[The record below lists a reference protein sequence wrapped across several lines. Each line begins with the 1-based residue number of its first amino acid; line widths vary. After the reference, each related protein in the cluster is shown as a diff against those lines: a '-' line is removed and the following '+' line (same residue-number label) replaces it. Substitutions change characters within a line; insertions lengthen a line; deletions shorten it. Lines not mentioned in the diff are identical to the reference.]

1 MGLTCADADQH
12 GFAYRFDWGREG
24 LEALAGS
31 CDVVVIVDT
40 LRFTTA
46 VSTAVDR
53 GGIVFPYPWGDD
65 AAVEYATE
73 RRAQLAGRR
82 EDGSIS
88 LSPTDLL
95 RLDPGTRIVLPSPNG
110 SNLSFRARDGRAH
123 VLAGSLRNA
132 GATARHARELG
143 DTIAVIASGERWPD
157 DSLRP
162 CVDDLLGA
170 GAVLA
175 ALDPSA
181 AIGDPGCSPEAA
193 AARAAFI
200 AARPMLTETI
210 ADCASGRELA
220 RIGFGDDAAT
230 AAELDVSDVAA
241 QLSNDAFVA
250 V

>member
-1 MGLTCADADQH
+1 MGLTCSDADQH
-12 GFAYRFDWGREG
+12 GFAYRFGWGYA
-24 LEALAGS
+24 ALAALASS

-46 VSTAVDR
+46 VSAALDR
-53 GGIVFPYPWGDD
+53 DGIVFPYPWGDD
-65 AAVEYATE
+65 AAFAYATE
-73 RRAQLAGRR
+73 RRAQVAGRR
-82 EDGSIS
+82 EDSSIS

-110 SNLSFRARDGRAH
+110 STLSFRARHGRAH

-132 GATARHARELG
+132 RATARRSRELG
-143 DTIAVIASGERWPD
+143 DTIAVIAAGERWPD
-157 DSLRP
+157 ESLRP

-200 AARPMLTETI
+200 AARPMLVETI
-210 ADCASGRELA
+210 ARCASGRELT
-220 RIGFGDDAAT
+220 RIGFADDVAT
-230 AAELDVSDVAA
+230 AAELDVSGVAA
-241 QLSNDAFVA
+241 QLVDDAFVGA
-250 V
+250 